1 MVNAIYAPPGYPGVK
16 PNGLIFGGSSNG
28 EGCRLDRNINTT
40 HERGSSLAKV
50 KTSRVERIKEDLL
63 QYLEDAGIYGEYFID
78 IVDEYCR
85 LWEVKEML
93 WDDIKIRGVTSEWQN
108 SETSKGV
115 KKNESVKEHRDTL
128 EAMSKRLN
136 QLGID
141 PKTMNELGGADADD
155 FFED

>member
-1 MVNAIYAPPGYPGVK
+1 M
-16 PNGLIFGGSSNG
+16 
-28 EGCRLDRNINTT
+28 
-40 HERGSSLAKV
+40 AKV